1 MKLIFVNRFYA
12 PDHSATSQML
22 TDLAEALVIAG
33 LEIHV
38 ITSRLRYD
46 DPKAVLPVREM
57 IAGVDVH
64 RILTSTFG
72 RHNLVGRAFDYLSF
86 YVAASAQLLG
96 LACRGDVVVIKTD
109 PPLISI
115 PLGWVA
121 RIRGAKSVNWLQD
134 VFPEVAAELGVDI
147 ARGVIGKFLRW
158 LRNRSLRAANM
169 NVVLGRR
176 MRAHLERSR
185 VPADMIAEI
194 ANWADGDAIKP
205 LAPALNPLREEFGL
219 QGKFVVGYSG
229 NMGRA
234 HEFRTIVDAASE
246 LKHEKDIAFL
256 FIGGGAQ
263 QATIA
268 EVSTARGLCNL
279 VFKPYQPRERLRES
293 LGVADVHLVTLRP
306 ELEGLI
312 VPSKFYGIAA
322 AGRPTIFIGDGNGEI
337 GAEVR
342 SSDAGFCVDQGDVAG
357 LVTAVRALRAD
368 NSARERM
375 GQNARKVFEARYD
388 KPLQT
393 GKWRELLLAV
403 AGPER
408 MQQQVPKV

>member
-1 MKLIFVNRFYA
+1 VKIIFVNRFYA

-46 DPKAVLPVREM
+46 DPKALLSAREK

-64 RILTSTFG
+64 RIHTSTFG

-86 YVAASAQLLG
+86 YVVASVRLHG
-96 LACRGDVVVIKTD
+96 LVRRRDVVVIKTD

-121 RIRGAKSVNWLQD
+121 RIRGARSVNWLQD
-134 VFPEVAAELGVDI
+134 VFPEVAAELGVGM
-147 ARGVIGKFLRW
+147 ARGIVGKLLRW
-158 LRNRSLRAANM
+158 LRNRSFRAANV
-169 NVVLGRR
+169 NVVLGGR
-176 MRAHLERSR
+176 MRTHLEQSG
-185 VPADMIAEI
+185 VPADIIAEI
-194 ANWADGDAIKP
+194 ANWADGEAIKP
-205 LAPALNPLREEFGL
+205 LAPALNPLRAEFGL
-219 QGKFVVGYSG
+219 KSKFVVCYSG

-234 HEFRTIVDAASE
+234 HEFRTIVDAVSE
-246 LKHEKDIAFL
+246 LQHETDIAFL

-263 QATIA
+263 KAMVA
-268 EVSTARGLCNL
+268 EVSTERGLANL
-279 VFKPYQPRERLRES
+279 VFKPYQPRERLQES

-306 ELEGLI
+306 EMEGLI

-322 AGRPTIFIGDGNGEI
+322 AGRPTIFIGDADGEI
-337 GAEVR
+337 GSEVR
-342 SSDAGFCVDQGDVAG
+342 SSDAGVCVEQGDVAG
-357 LVTAVRALRAD
+357 LVTAVRTMRTD
-368 NSARERM
+368 HGARERM
-375 GQNARKVFEARYD
+375 GGNARKAFEERYA

-403 AGPER
+403 ADTGHLR
-408 MQQQVPKV
+408 